1 MIYLFAFISFFCC
14 LESLSLREYVYVR
27 NKYTILKEYTI
38 FKVVCLLKELSLY
51 KQVYYFARAYVGSK
65 HILSTHTH
73 ILSILNVKVML
84 NIIFYDCY
92 YPVGYYL
99 CTRF

>member
-1 MIYLFAFISFFCC
+1 MLI
-14 LESLSLREYVYVR
+14 
-27 NKYTILKEYTI
+27 
-38 FKVVCLLKELSLY
+38 KELSLY
-51 KQVYYFARAYVGSK
+51 KQVYYFACAYVGSK

-73 ILSILNVKVML
+73 ILSTLNVKVML